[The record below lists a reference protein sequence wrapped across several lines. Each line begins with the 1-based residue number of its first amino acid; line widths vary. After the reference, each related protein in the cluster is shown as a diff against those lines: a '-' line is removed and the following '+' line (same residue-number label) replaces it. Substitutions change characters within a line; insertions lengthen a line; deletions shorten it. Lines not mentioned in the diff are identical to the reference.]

1 MWIAKKLKTFF
12 IKYLDKSET
21 SDENVSLDENDKLK
35 MRNGGQDRRDGHYGH
50 DGQESQESQDSQDG
64 QDGHDSHERNRRFFI
79 IAQVK
84 STSLDLNTGKTGRL
98 QRQTW

>member
-1 MWIAKKLKTFF
+1 M
-12 IKYLDKSET
+12 SGCVR
-21 SDENVSLDENDKLK
+21 SRQPSLDEKDKLT

-50 DGQESQESQDSQDG
+50 NGQESQDSQDG

-84 STSLDLNTGKTGRL
+84 VTLLDLNT
-98 QRQTW
+98 